1 VPSRRSPVPFF
12 ALRSGVRVAVAL
24 PTGGLLVG
32 CILGVFWPDAPSA
45 LLIALLIASAI
56 LAVGALCAARRAL
69 FAAALTVSF
78 AAGGTLLAVRQW
90 QDDWRPTLKIA
101 FESIARDE
109 RHELQTS
116 GRLVPEE
123 DSASVVVVGVLQSDA
138 APTSGGAISLNLATR
153 WIGRIRSGGGQ
164 IDPAVNPVNGGLLL
178 TVVGALAAEHQHE
191 WRAGRLIRA
200 PAQIH
205 APSVYLDPGVS
216 DQRRVLARR
225 GIVLVGTVKSG
236 ALVDVEARGSPV
248 SETAA
253 SIRAFSRQ
261 AISSSVA
268 RWSAQAAGIV
278 TAIVIGDRSGL
289 DEAVERR
296 LQEAGTYHV
305 IAISGG
311 NIAILVGLTLV
322 IFRMAGLLGRGA
334 MLSAIVGLVAYGYLV
349 GGGASVDRA
358 TMMAVVYL
366 TGRALDLRGPPTNA
380 LVLVAGILLAID
392 PLAVVDPA
400 FLLTFGAT
408 AAILVVSAEVSM
420 RKLPR
425 LAAAMVGMFVAS
437 MAAEAALL
445 PVSATIFSR
454 VTFAGLA
461 LNFFA
466 IPLMA
471 VAQIA
476 GMVIV
481 PLYVV
486 SGQLASVVGWFAYV
500 GAEGLVRTADLVSY
514 APFVTWRVAPPNLL
528 ASAAYY
534 AAGLSAWCLWRRR
547 VHISGSG
554 ESAATVLTRRGAVLI
569 TVLSA
574 LWIVAEPWTAMGVS
588 GDGRLHVTFIDVGQG
603 DSALVRF
610 PRGATLLVDAGGLPG
625 SGSFDI
631 GDRVV
636 APVLR
641 ESGVRRLGTIALTHG
656 DADHIGGASSAIL
669 EFRPW
674 EVWEGV
680 PVLRSEALQAIHAS
694 ETVVHSQSRNVQ
706 TNDATF
712 VDGVT
717 VIVRHPTPP
726 DWERQDARNDDS
738 IVLELKWRDVSIVLT
753 GDISAE
759 VERAIASQFSPAP
772 LRVIKVPHHGSSTS
786 SSSAFVRALNPR
798 VAVVSVG
805 RSNRFGHP
813 APTVLRRYEEVHAE
827 VFRTD
832 RDGAVTVDTDG
843 TSLDVHTF
851 AGRRIHLQSTPA
863 YHEDT
868 KGTKGTKTP
877 EL

>member
-1 VPSRRSPVPFF
+1 M
-12 ALRSGVRVAVAL
+12 RVAVAL

-32 CILGVFWPDAPSA
+32 SVLGVLWPDVPSVF
-45 LLIALLIASAI
+45 LITFLIASAI
-56 LAVGALCAARRAL
+56 LAVGAFCAASRFL
-69 FAAALTVSF
+69 FAASLTVCF

-90 QDDWRPTLKIA
+90 QDDWRPTLKVA

-109 RHELQTS
+109 RHELHAS

-123 DSASVVVVGVLQSDA
+123 DSASVIVVGVLQSDA
-138 APTSGGAISLNLATR
+138 APTSSGAISLNLATR
-153 WIGRIRSGGGQ
+153 WIGRVRLAGGR
-164 IDPAVNPVNGGLLL
+164 IDPAANPVSGGLLL

-200 PAQIH
+200 PAQVH
-205 APSVYLDPGVS
+205 PPSFYLDPGVP

-225 GIVLVGTVKSG
+225 GTVLVGTVKSA

-248 SETAA
+248 SEAAA

-261 AISSSVA
+261 AIASSVGG
-268 RWSAQAAGIV
+268 WSARAAGIV

-289 DEAVERR
+289 DDSVERR

-311 NIAILVGLTLV
+311 NIAILAGLTLV
-322 IFRMAGLLGRGA
+322 IFRVAGFLGRGA
-334 MLSAIVGLVAYGYLV
+334 MVSAMAGLVGYGYLV

-366 TGRALDLRGPPTNA
+366 AGRAMDLRGPPMNA

-392 PLAVVDPA
+392 ALSIVDPA

-408 AAILVVSAEVSM
+408 VAIIATSAPVNL
-420 RKLPR
+420 RRLPR
-425 LAAAMVGMFVAS
+425 VATPLAGMLVAS
-437 MAAEAALL
+437 VAAEAALL

-461 LNFFA
+461 LNFLA

-476 GMVIV
+476 GMLIV
-481 PLYVV
+481 PLFVA
-486 SGQLASVVGWFAYV
+486 SERLASVVGWFAYL

-514 APFVTWRVAPPNLL
+514 APLVTWRVAPPNLL
-528 ASAAYY
+528 ASALYY
-534 AAGLSAWCLWRRR
+534 LAGLSAWYLWRRR
-547 VHISGSG
+547 VHVTGSAESRVAACARRSGALIGLLSG
-554 ESAATVLTRRGAVLI
+554 
-569 TVLSA
+569 
-574 LWIVAEPWTAMGVS
+574 LWIVGEPWTRMSSG

-610 PRGATLLVDAGGLPG
+610 PRGAALLVDAGGLPG

-641 ESGVRRLGTIALTHG
+641 ASGVRRLGTIALTHG

-669 EFRPW
+669 EYRPW
-674 EVWEGV
+674 EIWEGV
-680 PVLRSEALQAIHAS
+680 PVPRSEALQAIHESAA
-694 ETVVHSQSRNVQ
+694 VVHSQSRNVQ
-706 TNDATF
+706 TNDTVF
-712 VDGVT
+712 VDGVA
-717 VIVRHPTPP
+717 VIVRHPTLP
-726 DWERQDARNDDS
+726 DWERQDPRNDDS
-738 IVLELKWRDVSIVLT
+738 IVLELRWRDISIVLT
-753 GDISAE
+753 GDIGAE
-759 VERAIASQFSPAP
+759 VEREIAGSFPPAP
-772 LRVIKVPHHGSSTS
+772 LRVIKVPHHGSITS
-786 SSSAFVRALNPR
+786 SSNAFVRALNPR

-813 APTVLRRYEEVHAE
+813 APAVLRRYEEIQAE

-843 TSLDVHTF
+843 SLLDVHTF
-851 AGRRIHLQSTPA
+851 TGKRFRISSTPA
-863 YHEDT
+863 HHEDT
-868 KGTKGTKTP
+868 KATKDTKRFSP
-877 EL
+877 

>member
-1 VPSRRSPVPFF
+1 
-12 ALRSGVRVAVAL
+12 VRVAVAL

-32 CILGVFWPDAPSA
+32 CVLGVFWPDLRSVF
-45 LLIALLIASAI
+45 LITVLIVSAI
-56 LAVGALCAARRAL
+56 IAVGAFCAVSRFL
-69 FAAALTVSF
+69 FAASLTVCF

-90 QDDWRPTLKIA
+90 QHDWRPMLKVA

-109 RHELQTS
+109 RHELHAS

-123 DSASVVVVGVLQSDA
+123 DSASVVVVGILQSDA

-153 WIGRIRSGGGQ
+153 WIGRMRSAGGRS
-164 IDPAVNPVNGGLLL
+164 DPAANPVSGGLLL
-178 TVVGALAAEHQHE
+178 TVVGSLAAEHQQE
-191 WRAGRLIRA
+191 WRAGRTIRA

-205 APSVYLDPGVS
+205 LPSFYLDPGVP
-216 DQRRVLARR
+216 DQRRALARR
-225 GIVLVGTVKSG
+225 GIALVGTVKSG
-236 ALVDVEARGSPV
+236 ALVEVEARGSLV
-248 SETAA
+248 SEVAA
-253 SIRAFSRQ
+253 SIRAFSRR
-261 AISSSVA
+261 AIASSVGD
-268 RWSAQAAGIV
+268 WSARAAGIV

-289 DEAVERR
+289 DEPVERR

-311 NIAILVGLTLV
+311 NIAILAGLTLV
-322 IFRMAGLLGRGA
+322 VFRLAGFLGRGA
-334 MLSAIVGLVAYGYLV
+334 MVTAMAGLVGYGYLV

-358 TMMAVVYL
+358 TLMAVVYL
-366 TGRALDLRGPPTNA
+366 AGRAMDLRGPPMNA

-392 PLAVVDPA
+392 PLSIVDPA

-408 AAILVVSAEVSM
+408 VAIIAVSAEINM

-425 LAAAMVGMFVAS
+425 GAAPLAAMFVAS
-437 MAAEAALL
+437 ISAEAALL

-461 LNFFA
+461 LNFLA

-481 PLYVV
+481 PLFVA
-486 SGQLASVVGWFAYV
+486 SQRLASGVGWFAYL

-514 APFVTWRVAPPNLL
+514 VPFVTWRVAPPNLL
-528 ASAAYY
+528 ASALYY
-534 AAGLSAWCLWRRR
+534 LAGLSAWYLWRRR
-547 VHISGSG
+547 VHVTGSA
-554 ESAATVLTRRGAVLI
+554 ESRAAAFARRGATLTVL
-569 TVLSA
+569 LSA
-574 LWIVAEPWTAMGVS
+574 LWIVVEPWTTISGG

-625 SGSFDI
+625 AGSFDI

-641 ESGVRRLGTIALTHG
+641 DSAVRRLGTIALTHG
-656 DADHIGGASSAIL
+656 DADHIGGAASAIL

-680 PVLRSEALQAIHAS
+680 PVPRSEALQAIHESAN
-694 ETVVHSQSRNVQ
+694 VAHSQSRNVQ
-706 TNDATF
+706 TNDTTL
-712 VDGVT
+712 VDGVA
-717 VIVRHPTPP
+717 VIVRHPTLP
-726 DWERQDARNDDS
+726 DWERQDTRNDDS
-738 IVLELKWRDVSIVLT
+738 IVLELRWRDVSIVLT

-759 VERAIASQFSPAP
+759 VEREIAGNFPPAP
-772 LRVIKVPHHGSSTS
+772 LRVIKVPHHGSITS

-813 APTVLRRYEEVHAE
+813 APTVLQRYEEINAE

-832 RDGAVTVDTDG
+832 RDGAVMVDTDG
-843 TSLDVHTF
+843 ASLEVQTF
-851 AGRRIHLQSTPA
+851 NGKRLNIVSAPA
-863 YHEDT
+863 DHEGTKDT
-868 KGTKGTKTP
+868 KLTKVPTH
-877 EL
+877 

>member
-1 VPSRRSPVPFF
+1 M
-12 ALRSGVRVAVAL
+12 RVAVAL
-24 PTGGLLVG
+24 PTSGLLVG
-32 CILGVFWPDAPSA
+32 CVLGALWPDAPFVF
-45 LLIALLIASAI
+45 LITLLIASAI
-56 LAVGALCAARRAL
+56 FAVAAFYAASRFL
-69 FAAALTVSF
+69 FAACLIVCF
-78 AAGGTLLAVRQW
+78 AAGGMLLAVREW
-90 QDDWRPTLKIA
+90 QEDWRPTLKVA

-109 RHELQTS
+109 RHELQAS

-123 DSASVVVVGVLQSDA
+123 GSASVVVVGVLQSDA

-153 WIGRIRSGGGQ
+153 WIGRVRSAGGR
-164 IDPAVNPVNGGLLL
+164 IDPAANPVTGGLLL

-205 APSVYLDPGVS
+205 LPSFYLDPGVP

-225 GIVLVGTVKSG
+225 GTVLVGTVKSA
-236 ALVDVEARGSPV
+236 ALVEVEARGSPV
-248 SETAA
+248 SEAAA
-253 SIRAFSRQ
+253 SIRALSRQ
-261 AISSSVA
+261 AIASSVGG
-268 RWSAQAAGIV
+268 WSARAAGIV

-289 DEAVERR
+289 DESVERR

-311 NIAILVGLTLV
+311 NIAILAGLTLV
-322 IFRMAGLLGRGA
+322 IFRVAGFLGRGA
-334 MLSAIVGLVAYGYLV
+334 IVSAMGGLVGYGYLV

-366 TGRALDLRGPPTNA
+366 AGRALDLRGPPMNA

-392 PLAVVDPA
+392 PLSIVDPA

-408 AAILVVSAEVSM
+408 VAIIATSAEVDV

-425 LAAAMVGMFVAS
+425 LATPLAGMLVAS
-437 MAAEAALL
+437 VAAEAALL

-461 LNFFA
+461 LNFLA

-471 VAQIA
+471 VAQIS

-481 PLYVV
+481 PLFVA
-486 SGQLASVVGWFAYV
+486 SERLASVVGWVAYL

-528 ASAAYY
+528 ASALYY
-534 AAGLSAWCLWRRR
+534 LAALSAWHLWRRR
-547 VHISGSG
+547 VHVTGSAESRATAG
-554 ESAATVLTRRGAVLI
+554 VRRSAAVIAL
-569 TVLSA
+569 LSA
-574 LWIVAEPWTAMGVS
+574 LWIVGEPWTRMRAS

-610 PRGATLLVDAGGLPG
+610 PRGTTLLVDAGGLPG

-656 DADHIGGASSAIL
+656 DVDHIGGAGSAIL

-674 EVWEGV
+674 EIWEGV
-680 PVLRSEALQAIHAS
+680 PVPRSGALQAIHESAA
-694 ETVVHSQSRNVQ
+694 VVHSQSRNVQ
-706 TNDATF
+706 TNDAMF
-712 VDGVT
+712 VDGVA
-717 VIVRHPTPP
+717 VIVRHPTLP
-726 DWERQDARNDDS
+726 DWERQDPRNDDS
-738 IVLELKWRDVSIVLT
+738 IVLELRWRDISIVLT

-759 VERAIASQFSPAP
+759 VEREIASNFPPAP
-772 LRVIKVPHHGSSTS
+772 LRVIKVPHHGSITS

-813 APTVLRRYEEVHAE
+813 APVVLQRYEEVQAA

-832 RDGAVTVDTDG
+832 RDGAVSVDTDG

-851 AGRRIHLQSTPA
+851 TGKRSHISSTPA
-863 YHEDT
+863 HHEATKDT
-868 KGTKGTKTP
+868 KVTKTP
-877 EL
+877 DF

>member
-1 VPSRRSPVPFF
+1 M
-12 ALRSGVRVAVAL
+12 RVAVAL
-24 PTGGLLVG
+24 PTSGLLVG
-32 CILGVFWPDAPSA
+32 CALGVIWADAPSA
-45 LLIALLIASAI
+45 LLITLLIASAI
-56 LAVGALCAARRAL
+56 LAVGAFCTASRFL
-69 FAAALTVSF
+69 FAASLTVCF
-78 AAGGTLLAVRQW
+78 AAGGTLLAVREW
-90 QDDWRPTLKIA
+90 QEDWRPTLKVA

-109 RHELQTS
+109 RRELHAS

-138 APTSGGAISLNLATR
+138 APTGGGAISLNLATR
-153 WIGRIRSGGGQ
+153 WIGRVRSAGGR
-164 IDPAVNPVNGGLLL
+164 IDPAANPVSGGLLL

-205 APSVYLDPGVS
+205 LPSFYLDPGVL

-225 GIVLVGTVKSG
+225 GTVLVGTVKSA
-236 ALVDVEARGSPV
+236 ALVEVEARGGPV
-248 SETAA
+248 SEAAA

-261 AISSSVA
+261 AIASSVGG
-268 RWSAQAAGIV
+268 WSARAAGIV

-289 DEAVERR
+289 DESVERR
-296 LQEAGTYHV
+296 LQDAGTYHV

-311 NIAILVGLTLV
+311 NIAILAGLTLV
-322 IFRMAGLLGRGA
+322 IFRVAGFLGRGA
-334 MLSAIVGLVAYGYLV
+334 MVSAMGGLVGYGYLV

-366 TGRALDLRGPPTNA
+366 AGRALDLRGPPINA

-392 PLAVVDPA
+392 PLSIVDPA

-408 AAILVVSAEVSM
+408 VAIIATSAEVDV

-425 LAAAMVGMFVAS
+425 VAAPLAGMLVAS
-437 MAAEAALL
+437 VAAEAALL

-461 LNFFA
+461 LNFLA

-471 VAQIA
+471 VAQIS

-481 PLYVV
+481 PLFVA
-486 SGQLASVVGWFAYV
+486 SERLASVVGWVGYL

-528 ASAAYY
+528 SSALYY
-534 AAGLSAWCLWRRR
+534 LAALSAWYLWRRR
-547 VHISGSG
+547 IHVTGSAESRAAAG
-554 ESAATVLTRRGAVLI
+554 ARRSAAVVAL
-569 TVLSA
+569 LSA
-574 LWIVAEPWTAMGVS
+574 LWIVGEPWTRMSAS
-588 GDGRLHVTFIDVGQG
+588 GDGQLHVTFIDVGQG

-656 DADHIGGASSAIL
+656 DADHIGGAGSAIL

-674 EVWEGV
+674 EIWEGV
-680 PVLRSEALQAIHAS
+680 PVPRSEALQAIHESAA
-694 ETVVHSQSRNVQ
+694 VVHSQSRNVQ
-706 TNDATF
+706 TNDAMF
-712 VDGVT
+712 VDGVA
-717 VIVRHPTPP
+717 VIVRHPTLP
-726 DWERQDARNDDS
+726 DWERQDPRNDDS
-738 IVLELKWRDVSIVLT
+738 IVLELRWRDISIVLT

-759 VERAIASQFSPAP
+759 VEQEIANNFPPAP
-772 LRVIKVPHHGSSTS
+772 LRVIKVPHHGSITS

-813 APTVLRRYEEVHAE
+813 APVVLQRYEEIHAE

-851 AGRRIHLQSTPA
+851 TGRAVHVQSTPA
-863 YHEDT
+863 LHENTKVTKDT
-868 KGTKGTKTP
+868 KSSSP
-877 EL
+877 

>member
-1 VPSRRSPVPFF
+1 M
-12 ALRSGVRVAVAL
+12 RVAVAL
-24 PTGGLLVG
+24 PTAGLLVG
-32 CILGVFWPDAPSA
+32 SVLGVFWSDPPPAV
-45 LLIALLIASAI
+45 LIALLIASAI
-56 LAVGALCAARRAL
+56 IGLSAFFARSRFL
-69 FAAALTVSF
+69 FASALMVSF
-78 AAGGTLLAVRQW
+78 AAGGMLLAVRQW
-90 QDDWRPTLKIA
+90 QDDWRPTLKVA

-109 RHELQTS
+109 RHELHAS
-116 GRLVPEE
+116 SRLVPEE
-123 DSASVVVVGVLQSDA
+123 DSASVVIVGVLQSDA

-153 WIGRIRSGGGQ
+153 WIGRVRSAGGRV
-164 IDPAVNPVNGGLLL
+164 DPAVNPVSGGLLL

-205 APSVYLDPGVS
+205 PPSFYLDPGVP
-216 DQRRVLARR
+216 DQRRALARR
-225 GIVLVGTVKSG
+225 GITLVGTVKSA

-248 SETAA
+248 AEAAA

-261 AISSSVA
+261 AIASSVG
-268 RWSAQAAGIV
+268 RWSVRAAGIV

-311 NIAILVGLTLV
+311 NIAILAGLTLV
-322 IFRMAGLLGRGA
+322 MFRIAGFLGRGA
-334 MLSAIVGLVAYGYLV
+334 MVSAMAGLVAYGYLV

-366 TGRALDLRGPPTNA
+366 AGRALDLRGPPMNA
-380 LVLVAGILLAID
+380 LALVAGILLAID
-392 PLAVVDPA
+392 PLSIVDPA

-408 AAILVVSAEVSM
+408 VAIIVMSAEVTM

-425 LAAAMVGMFVAS
+425 MGASLVGMFVAS
-437 MAAEAALL
+437 VAAEAALL

-461 LNFFA
+461 LNFLA

-481 PLYVV
+481 PLFVA
-486 SGQLASVVGWFAYV
+486 SERLAAIVGWFAYL

-514 APFVTWRVAPPNLL
+514 APFVTWRVAPPNLVV
-528 ASAAYY
+528 SALYY
-534 AAGLSAWCLWRRR
+534 LAGLSAWYLWRRR
-547 VHISGSG
+547 VRVTGSG
-554 ESAATVLTRRGAVLI
+554 ESRAAACARRSGALI
-569 TVLSA
+569 ALLSA
-574 LWIVAEPWTAMGVS
+574 LWIIGEPWRTMGAG

-603 DSALVRF
+603 DAALVRF

-625 SGSFDI
+625 AGSFDI

-656 DADHIGGASSAIL
+656 DADHIGGAASAML

-680 PVLRSEALQAIHAS
+680 PVPRSEALQAIHESAA
-694 ETVVHSQSRNVQ
+694 VVHSQSRNVQ
-706 TNDATF
+706 TNDATL
-712 VDGVT
+712 VDGVA
-717 VIVRHPTPP
+717 VIVRHPTLP
-726 DWERQDARNDDS
+726 DWERQDPRNDDS
-738 IVLELKWRDVSIVLT
+738 IVLELRWRDVSMVLT
-753 GDISAE
+753 GDIGAE
-759 VERAIASQFSPAP
+759 VEREIASAFPPAP
-772 LRVIKVPHHGSSTS
+772 LRVIKVPHHGSVTS
-786 SSSAFVRALNPR
+786 SSSVFVRTLNPQ

-813 APTVLRRYEEVHAE
+813 APAVLQRYEEIHAE

-843 TSLDVHTF
+843 ASLDVHTF
-851 AGRRIHLQSTPA
+851 TGRAVHFQSTPA
-863 YHEDT
+863 LREDT
-868 KGTKGTKTP
+868 KVTKDTKSSRP
-877 EL
+877 